1 MEENWKNNPPLGRV
15 VVVTGEGEGEG
26 SGPLDKVYCIFNKV
40 HVFLNICEVKVF
52 FFIKKNLNYIF
63 IKINFKK

>member
-15 VVVTGEGEGEG
+15 VVVTGEGEG

-52 FFIKKNLNYIF
+52 FFY
-63 IKINFKK
+63 